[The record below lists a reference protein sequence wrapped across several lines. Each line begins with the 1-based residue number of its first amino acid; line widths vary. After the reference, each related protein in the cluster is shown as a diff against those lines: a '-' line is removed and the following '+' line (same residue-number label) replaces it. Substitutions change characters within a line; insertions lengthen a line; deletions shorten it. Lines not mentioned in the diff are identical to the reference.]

1 MEPHIIDFYNEMPHM
16 VNVIDK
22 MNEELAV
29 AQTRIKQLELQ
40 LNKTVDATPE
50 QINEWQEKEL
60 NWWAEIQLPLV
71 AFMAF
76 VQLAVFGGMLLTMIL
91 IGEGFK

>member
-1 MEPHIIDFYNEMPHM
+1 MSPDPWKRPSA
-16 VNVIDK
+16 VDDAANV
-22 MNEELAV
+22 MSGYE
-29 AQTRIKQLELQ
+29 QQLELQ
-40 LNKTVDATPE
+40 LNATVDATPE

-71 AFMAF
+71 AFMSF
-76 VQLAVFGGMLLTMIL
+76 VELAVFGGMLLTMIL